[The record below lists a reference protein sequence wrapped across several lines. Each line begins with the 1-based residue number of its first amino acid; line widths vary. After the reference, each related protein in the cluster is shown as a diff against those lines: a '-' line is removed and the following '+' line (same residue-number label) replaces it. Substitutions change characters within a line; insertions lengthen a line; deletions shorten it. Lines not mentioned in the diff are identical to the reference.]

1 MIIVRV
7 IVLMMDVLKKAKT
20 FNNSKKQKYL
30 ITQKSK
36 IKTGVCMMKG
46 MSATNLIVSLAVGL
60 IVIVGLGYL
69 VWTWLGQG
77 GGKVSEAYCNGEKL
91 AFCVRWSAD
100 GYQTTDGPDG
110 TKWEGTN
117 NGKKCITMSGFET
130 VSIANC
136 KSLLGQS

>member
-1 MIIVRV
+1 
-7 IVLMMDVLKKAKT
+7 
-20 FNNSKKQKYL
+20 
-30 ITQKSK
+30 
-36 IKTGVCMMKG
+36 MKG

-77 GGKVSEAYCNGEKL
+77 GGKISEAYCNGEKL

-110 TKWEGTN
+110 IAWEATA
-117 NGKKCITMSGFET
+117 NGIKCKATPGFDS
-130 VSIANC
+130 VDMGDC